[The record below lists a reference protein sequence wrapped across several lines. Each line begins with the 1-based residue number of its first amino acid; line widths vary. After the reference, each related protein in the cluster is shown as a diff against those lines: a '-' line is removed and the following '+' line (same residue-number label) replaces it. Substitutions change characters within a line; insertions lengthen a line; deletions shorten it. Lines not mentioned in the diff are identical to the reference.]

1 MCKKVV
7 NRLKWIVALRPT
19 LYFICLYVLSRAKAL
34 KVYSSSVEVYFID
47 YGNCEE
53 VPSDDVKELP
63 DRFRK
68 LPAQATHCGLHG
80 ISGKICSLKFML
92 SLLRI
97 KEKLTILAECY

>member
-1 MCKKVV
+1 MGCWTWA
-7 NRLKWIVALRPT
+7 NIT
-19 LYFICLYVLSRAKAL
+19 LHFICLHVLSRAKAL
-34 KVYSSSVEVYFID
+34 NVYSSSVEVYFID

-68 LPAQATHCGLHG
+68 LPVQAIHCGLHG
-80 ISGKICSLKFML
+80 ISGKICSLKFVL

-97 KEKLTILAECY
+97 KEK